1 MKVEFDDI
9 TIPTRSRMEVVNI
22 TSRVEGVVIQSS
34 IRNGICL
41 VHTLHTTTAI
51 AVNENEL
58 NLKEDI
64 IRKIKEDFQA
74 GVGWA
79 HDRIDDNT
87 DAHIASTYIGPTRI
101 FPIRGGR
108 IVKGT
113 WQSIFLLELDG
124 PRNRQVVVEIMG
136 E

>member
-9 TIPTRSRMEVVNI
+9 TIPTKSRMEVVDI
-22 TSRVEGVVIQSS
+22 TSRIESVVTQSS

-41 VHTLHTTTAI
+41 VHALHTTTAI
-51 AVNENEL
+51 AVNENEF

-64 IRKIKEDFQA
+64 IRKIREDFPA
-74 GVGWA
+74 GAGWA
-79 HDRIDDNT
+79 HDRIDNNT
-87 DAHIASTYIGPTRI
+87 NAHIASTYIGPTRT
-101 FPIRGGR
+101 FPVRGGR

-113 WQSIFLLELDG
+113 WQSILLMELDG

>member
-1 MKVEFDDI
+1 MKVEFEDI
-9 TIPTRSRMEVVNI
+9 TISTRSRTEIVDI
-22 TSRVEGVVIQSS
+22 TSRVESTVTQSS

-41 VHTLHTTTAI
+41 IHTLHTTTAI

-64 IRKIKEDFQA
+64 IRKIMEDFPA
-74 GVGWA
+74 GAGWA
-79 HDRIDDNT
+79 HDQIDDNA
-87 DAHIASTYIGPTRI
+87 DAHIASTYIGPTRT

-108 IVKGT
+108 IVKGI
-113 WQSIFLLELDG
+113 WQNIFLLELDG
-124 PRNRQVVVEIMG
+124 PRNRQVVVEVMG